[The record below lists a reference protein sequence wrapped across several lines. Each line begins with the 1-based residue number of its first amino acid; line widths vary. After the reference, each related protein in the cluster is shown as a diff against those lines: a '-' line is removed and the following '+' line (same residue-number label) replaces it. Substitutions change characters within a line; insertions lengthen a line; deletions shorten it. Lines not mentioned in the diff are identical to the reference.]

1 MEELFLNRR
10 LRKIAEKSTVSFHVP
25 AHNGGRLFKRL
36 GISDYEAGILGID
49 TTELPGTDNLHNP
62 QDVILYAQQA
72 ASRIFGSDE
81 SFFLVNGTTGGIHA
95 AIMSCV
101 SPGDK
106 LIMDRNSHMSA
117 YNACML
123 GRIDAVYVKPRIDL
137 KRGIPLPAAEE
148 TIEEAIQE
156 NPDAKAVFLTSPTYY
171 GDCID
176 IERISKAAHR
186 HGMALIV
193 DAAHGSHLGLSS
205 RLPSPAIRLG
215 ADVAICSLHKTM
227 GSFTQSSM
235 LHINGEIVDRE
246 RLRSLLRMLQSS
258 SPSYLLISSLEMAAF
273 VYEKHGKRLMEELQ
287 GHIDDIAKA
296 FESFE
301 NIRLYEGN
309 TRIFDRTK
317 LFVLTRATGASG
329 YEIEELLRER
339 YNIQPEFS
347 TPYGVLFVSSI
358 GNDWSD
364 FDALRSALCEID
376 RLKRHGSH
384 QEIPKYPADM
394 PKALASISSAFYMK
408 KRAVPLEESKGCISG
423 DYIIPYP
430 PGIPLIAPGELIGD
444 DVLEYVTKALSMG
457 MQVNG
462 VVTGKNKSV
471 MVIDM
476 PERHL

>member
-10 LRKIAEKSTVSFHVP
+10 LREIAERSTVSFHVP

-49 TTELPGTDNLHNP
+49 TTELPDTDNLHNP
-62 QDVILYAQQA
+62 QDVIMEAQQA

-123 GRIDAVYVKPRIDL
+123 GRIDAVYLKPSIDVQ
-137 KRGIPLPAAEE
+137 RGIPLPASEE
-148 TIEEAIQE
+148 IIEAAI
-156 NPDAKAVFLTSPTYY
+156 NANKDAKAVFLTSPTYY

-193 DAAHGSHLGLSS
+193 DAAHGSHLGLSA

-215 ADVAICSLHKTM
+215 ADIAICSLHKTL

-235 LHINGEIVDRE
+235 LHVKGEMADRE

-258 SPSYLLISSLEMAAF
+258 SPSYLLMSSLEMAAF
-273 VYEKHGKRLMEELQ
+273 VYEKHGERLMEELQ
-287 GHIDDIAKA
+287 GHIDDTAKE
-296 FESFE
+296 FECFE
-301 NIRLYEGN
+301 NIKLYEGN
-309 TRIFDRTK
+309 TGIFDRTK

-329 YEIEELLRER
+329 YEIEELLREG

-358 GNDWSD
+358 GNDRSD

-376 RLKRHGSH
+376 RLRRHGSH
-384 QEIPKYPADM
+384 QEIPKYPAAM

-408 KRAVPLEESKGCISG
+408 KRAVPLEVSKGCISG

-444 DVLEYVTKALSMG
+444 DVIEYVTEALGMG

-462 VVTGKNKSV
+462 VGRDENKSV

>member
-10 LRKIAEKSTVSFHVP
+10 LHEIAGRGMVSFHVP

-36 GISDYEAGILGID
+36 GISDYDAGILGLD
-49 TTELPGTDNLHNP
+49 TTELPDTDNLHNP
-62 QDVILYAQQA
+62 QDVIMEAQQA

-95 AIMSCV
+95 AIMSCA

-106 LIMDRNSHMSA
+106 LIMDRNSHMSS

-123 GRIDAVYVKPRIDL
+123 GRIDAVYIKPHIDAQ
-137 KRGIPLPAAEE
+137 RGIPLPAS
-148 TIEEAIQE
+148 EEAIE
-156 NPDAKAVFLTSPTYY
+156 AAINANKDAKAVFLTSPTYY

-193 DAAHGSHLGLSS
+193 DAAHGSHLGLSD
-205 RLPSPAIRLG
+205 RLPSPAIKSG
-215 ADVAICSLHKTM
+215 ADIVICSLHKTL
-227 GSFTQSSM
+227 GSFTQSSI
-235 LHINGEIVDRE
+235 LHVKGEMADRE

-258 SPSYLLISSLEMAAF
+258 SPSYLLMSSLEMAAF
-273 VYEKHGKRLMEELQ
+273 VYEKHGERLMEELQ
-287 GHIDDIAKA
+287 GHIDDTAKE
-296 FESFE
+296 FECFE
-301 NIRLYEGN
+301 NIRLYEG
-309 TRIFDRTK
+309 TTGIFDRTK
-317 LFVLTRATGASG
+317 LFVLTTATGVSG
-329 YEIEELLRER
+329 YEIEELFRER
-339 YNIQPEFS
+339 YSIQPEFS

-358 GNDWSD
+358 GNDRSD

-384 QEIPKYPADM
+384 KEIPKYPAAM
-394 PKALASISSAFYMK
+394 SKALASISSAFHMK
-408 KRAVPLEESKGCISG
+408 KRVVPLEESKGCISG

-430 PGIPLIAPGELIGD
+430 PGIPLVAPGELIED
-444 DVLEYVTKALSMG
+444 DVLEYVTEALGMG

-462 VVTGKNKSV
+462 VGMDESKSV